1 MADNN
6 SVRVRFAPSPTG
18 RFHIGGART
27 ALYNYLLAR
36 QTGGSFILRLEDTD
50 RKRFNPDS
58 ENEFIKSLHW
68 LGIQWDEG
76 PDIGGPYGPYRQ
88 SERLNIYNDHIDR
101 LINEGH
107 AYYCFCSPE
116 RLSQVRQEQ
125 IQSKQDPRYDGMCR
139 NLSLEDARSR
149 INSGESYVVR
159 FRTPRV
165 GHTVCLD
172 QMRGEITVENHT
184 LDDTILLKSNG
195 IPVYHLASMVDDYLM
210 EISHVFRGS
219 EWLPTFPLHTL
230 IYDAFDWQQP
240 LWFHLSLFLNP
251 SGKGKLS
258 KRQADAPGGAQAI
271 YTLDLNELGYLPEAV
286 NNWLALMGWSYDD
299 HTEFFTMQDLIEK
312 FSTEKLNPSPA
323 AVDYKKLDHFNKLHI
338 RALDQQDLAE
348 RLVPIFSDSG
358 LQVTAK
364 DLQKVMP
371 LIQERMRSLDE
382 AVDLSAFFFSEWRKP
397 DAESLIGGDIS
408 RESAIQ
414 VLQESIAILLAEGL
428 TSHEK
433 IENRLRDVAVQLELK
448 AGQFFGVLRI
458 AVTGQKVSPP
468 LIESMQ
474 ILGHDEVLYRL
485 NSCLTILENA
495 YNG

>member
-1 MADNN
+1 MTNN
-6 SVRVRFAPSPTG
+6 QSVRVRFAPSPTG

-36 QTGGSFILRLEDTD
+36 QSDGDFILRLEDTD
-50 RKRFNPDS
+50 RKRFNPES
-58 ENEFIKSLHW
+58 ETEFIKSLHW
-68 LGIQWDEG
+68 LGLQWDEG

-88 SERLNIYNDHIDR
+88 SERLHIYNDHIDR

-107 AYYCFCSPE
+107 AYYCFCSAE

-125 IQSKQDPRYDGMCR
+125 IQSKKDPRYDGLCR
-139 NLSLEDARSR
+139 TLSLQDARSR

-159 FRTPRV
+159 FKTPRL

-184 LDDTILLKSNG
+184 LDDMILLKSNG

-230 IYDAFDWQQP
+230 IYRAFDWQQP

-258 KRQADAPGGAQAI
+258 KRQTDTSGGVQAI
-271 YTLDLNELGYLPEAV
+271 YTLDLHELGYIPEAV

-299 HTEFFTMQDLIEK
+299 HTEFFSMQDLIDK
-312 FSTEKLNPSPA
+312 FSTTKLNPSPA

-338 RALDQQDLAE
+338 RALDQEDLAE
-348 RLVPIFSDSG
+348 RLVPVFTDSG
-358 LQVTAK
+358 LQVSKK
-364 DLQKVMP
+364 DLLKIMP

-382 AVDLSAFFFSEWRKP
+382 SVDLSAFFFSEWKKP
-397 DAESLIGGDIS
+397 ELEELIGSEIT

-414 VLQESIAILLAEGL
+414 VLKESIAVLLAEEL
-428 TSHEK
+428 TSHET
-433 IENRLRDVAVQLELK
+433 IEHRLRDVAVQLELK

-474 ILGHDEVLYRL
+474 ILGPDEVLHRL
-485 NSCLTILENA
+485 NLSLAMLENA
-495 YNG
+495 DNG